1 RHGGGDDEAQAHAL
15 DQQCARL
22 AQEYALTE
30 REGEVFRLLARG
42 RNVPFIEEELIISR
56 NTIKTHIKHIY
67 QKMDLHSQQELI
79 DLAET
84 Y

>member
-1 RHGGGDDEAQAHAL
+1 M
-15 DQQCARL
+15 
-22 AQEYALTE
+22 
-30 REGEVFRLLARG
+30 FKLLAKG
-42 RNVPFIEEELIISR
+42 RNVPFIEEELVISR

-79 DLAET
+79 DMVET